1 MIDRRSNLYSPR
13 LRKRKRKVLYVK
25 IGFFTILFVLLFVG
39 ALVVIRLPQVR
50 ITEVVVSGGESV
62 VPPEPVEAI
71 AREVMQGNYGWIL
84 PKDNSF
90 LYPKAVIEQEVLN
103 SFPRVKSLSMRRVG
117 LQTLSLELIL
127 RKQVALWCGVTFTAD
142 RSAPC
147 YSFDDT
153 GVIFEPSLSPGTT
166 TIRYFGATVGTST
179 TLFGT
184 QAVRE
189 ADLKKLALFFIA
201 LSGES
206 YQVTDV
212 VLLDGGMTELYLRGG
227 GKLIVDRTQD
237 FSVTLR
243 NLNLLVA
250 DSGFTGRGKDGLLK
264 VEYIDLRTNGKIFY
278 KVKGGTEKEATN

>member
-1 MIDRRSNLYSPR
+1 
-13 LRKRKRKVLYVK
+13 LYVK

-127 RKQVALWCGVTFTAD
+127 RKQVALWCGATFTTD
-142 RSAPC
+142 RSVPC

-166 TIRYFGATVGTST
+166 TIRYFGVTVGTST

-189 ADLKKLALFFIA
+189 ADLRKLALFFIA

-212 VLLDGGMTELYLRGG
+212 VLLGG
-227 GKLIVDRTQD
+227 GKPSQI
-237 FSVTLR
+237 
-243 NLNLLVA
+243 A
-250 DSGFTGRGKDGLLK
+250 EEKGLLK
-264 VEYIDLRTNGKIFY
+264 ES
-278 KVKGGTEKEATN
+278 GTETLGPIVAKVIADNPAAADSFKAGKKESLQYLIGQGMKASRGSGDPAVFKDLFEKALA